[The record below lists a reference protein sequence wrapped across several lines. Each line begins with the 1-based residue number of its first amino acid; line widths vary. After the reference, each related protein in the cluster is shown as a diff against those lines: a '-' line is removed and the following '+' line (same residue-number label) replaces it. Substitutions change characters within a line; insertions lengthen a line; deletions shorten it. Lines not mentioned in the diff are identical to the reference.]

1 MILLR
6 LILFFILFLII
17 IRLVRLIMRYMA
29 SSKKPT
35 IDDLR
40 QEHKNEN
47 PRFKDVEEAKFKE
60 INFDEEEDIN
70 KQD

>member
-1 MILLR
+1 MVLLR

-17 IRLVRLIMRYMA
+17 IRLVRLVMRYMA

-40 QEHKNEN
+40 EEHKNN
-47 PRFKDVEEAKFKE
+47 NQKFKDVEEAKFRD
-60 INFDEEEDIN
+60 INFDEEEDI
-70 KQD
+70 DEHD